1 VFLGRNWCIRR
12 VYCAGV
18 DLRWS
23 DKTMGSTRYG
33 ISANKASFT
42 HPLIWD
48 ALLLLLFLLAYR
60 GGEGRRRSDGGL
72 AGSGWWG

>member
-12 VYCAGV
+12 AYCAGV
-18 DLRWS
+18 DLRRS
-23 DKTMGSTRYG
+23 EKTMGSTRYG
-33 ISANKASFT
+33 ISANKASFA